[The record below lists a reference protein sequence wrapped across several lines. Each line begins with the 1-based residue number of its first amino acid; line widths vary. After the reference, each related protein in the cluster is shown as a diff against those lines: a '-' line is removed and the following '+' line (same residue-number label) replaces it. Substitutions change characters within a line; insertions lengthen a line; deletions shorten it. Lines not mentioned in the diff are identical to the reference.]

1 VEAGR
6 PALQSLALT
15 WLQIQL
21 VTHSSQA
28 VYPVVFFRNL
38 LYFSLPCDIQLGQS
52 ARVKQTR
59 RMR

>member
-6 PALQSLALT
+6 PALEALALT
-15 WLQIQL
+15 PLQIQL